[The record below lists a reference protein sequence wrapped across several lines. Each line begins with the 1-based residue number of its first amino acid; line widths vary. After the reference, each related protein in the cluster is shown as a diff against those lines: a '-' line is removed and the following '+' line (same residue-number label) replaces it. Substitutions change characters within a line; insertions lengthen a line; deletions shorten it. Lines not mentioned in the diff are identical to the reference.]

1 MFSSENI
8 LKNIDQERNG
18 PPPLSHLRTR
28 TRETGNGSWEQ
39 RRFWPIWQSNNI
51 LVFPSVLNTFLH
63 PPSSH
68 HRGTEDARPALQLL
82 TMVASSWHLNMLR
95 RGLGP
100 PAEQSLTPSFSS
112 CSGSR
117 SSKPSPPPQLHPQSV
132 PGVWTHKPRASPAD
146 CLGRLRKLS
155 LWKLSSC

>member
-1 MFSSENI
+1 M
-8 LKNIDQERNG
+8 
-18 PPPLSHLRTR
+18 PPLPCPICVPEPEKQAMAAENS
-28 TRETGNGSWEQ
+28 EVFDPSGSPTIYW
-39 RRFWPIWQSNNI
+39 F
-51 LVFPSVLNTFLH
+51 FPVSWTLSSTHQAHTTEALKVPDLH
-63 PPSSH
+63 CN
-68 HRGTEDARPALQLL
+68 L
-82 TMVASSWHLNMLR
+82 TMGASSWHLNMLR